1 LTRRIKWRSRWS
13 ILFFHVM
20 VRLASQ
26 ACGIGF
32 AILGFSNTNIFLA
45 FLILGAEGY
54 FTLVNATLIT
64 PLRINSLA

>member
-1 LTRRIKWRSRWS
+1 
-13 ILFFHVM
+13 V

-32 AILGFSNTNIFLA
+32 AILGFGNTNMFLA

-54 FTLVNATLIT
+54 FTLVNIIIILISL
-64 PLRINSLA
+64 PFQIN